1 MKKMSFLMLAAGSL
15 AMLAAAK
22 PVLRRYDDLNRR
34 RAGTA
39 PADTASGQ
47 PAIIGEEDM
56 QPVAQESSIVAD
68 GTQHHDPAGA
78 PPVQAAAVDAP
89 PRKDGDFAPPVGA

>member
-39 PADTASGQ
+39 PAETASGQ
-47 PAIIGEEDM
+47 AAIIGEEDM
-56 QPVAQESSIVAD
+56 QPVAQESSMVAD
-68 GTQHHDPAGA
+68 GTQHHDPAS
-78 PPVQAAAVDAP
+78 PPAVQAAPAGIA

>member
-22 PVLRRYDDLNRR
+22 PVMRRYDDLNRR

-39 PADTASGQ
+39 PAATPSGQ
-47 PAIIGEEDM
+47 AAIIGEEDM
-56 QPVAQESSIVAD
+56 QPVAQESSMVAD
-68 GTQHHDPAGA
+68 GTQHHDPASA
-78 PPVQAAAVDAP
+78 TAIQAAPAGIA

>member
-39 PADTASGQ
+39 PADTAPGQ
-47 PAIIGEEDM
+47 PAVIGEEDM
-56 QPVAQESSIVAD
+56 QPVAQESSMVAD
-68 GTQHHDPAGA
+68 GTQQHDPVS
-78 PPVQAAAVDAP
+78 PPAVQAAPVGIP